1 MARDLEMRAAI
12 GDLAAGGVG
21 AGLAGGDVAALRDRL
36 PGVDVHRVEDAP
48 LLAAGNPRLAGNV
61 HLSFLLSSCS
71 PNHEPQTRINAMCF
85 LLNPAHREVDCTS
98 FLLAKILGEESPR
111 NKGKITCWCGRIPVA
126 GVARGLG
133 L

>member
-1 MARDLEMRAAI
+1 MGYLDMARDLEMRAAI

-61 HLSFLLSSCS
+61 HLSFSLSSCS
-71 PNHEPQTRINAMCF
+71 PNPRTPSKNQCNVF
-85 LLNPAHREVDCTS
+85 
-98 FLLAKILGEESPR
+98 LAKSRPSGSRLYKFLVS
-111 NKGKITCWCGRIPVA
+111 
-126 GVARGLG
+126 
-133 L
+133 